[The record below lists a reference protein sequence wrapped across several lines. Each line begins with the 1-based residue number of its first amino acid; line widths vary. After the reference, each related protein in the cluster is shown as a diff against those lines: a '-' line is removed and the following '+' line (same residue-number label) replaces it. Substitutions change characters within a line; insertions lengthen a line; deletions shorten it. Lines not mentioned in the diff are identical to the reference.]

1 MNKESLKERVFD
13 NIKYRRDRLLNNQ
26 LNCIPSPFK
35 RFREDFVGIEQACH
49 YVITAGTKGA
59 KSQFTSY
66 MFIYKPLMFCYNT
79 DKNIDYKVIYFPL
92 EETPER
98 IMERFISWLLYDISK
113 GNVRISPR
121 DLRSTTNPVSTEILD
136 MIASKEVQDIIEY
149 FEEHVI
155 FPTEKPNPT
164 GMYYYCKKYAEEHG
178 TVYTKPSKYT
188 NDNGDIVDYEAFDY
202 YVPDNPNEFR
212 VIITDTSNLIDTER
226 GMTLKQSM
234 DKWSEYGAK
243 YLRNRYGY
251 TFVEIQQQAFEGS
264 NNESVKLGRTEPSI
278 ENLGDSKYSA
288 RNADIVLG
296 LYSPFKFLLRDYEGY
311 NITRF
316 RDNIRFLKV
325 CINRN
330 GAMGGVCPLFFD
342 GAVCDFRELP
352 LPNDEQGIASV
363 YRHLDKIRG
372 NNSSIMM
379 LYRYFNKE
387 HHNKKLFKKIT
398 NYIKNLFNKNKK

>member
-1 MNKESLKERVFD
+1 M
-13 NIKYRRDRLLNNQ
+13 
-26 LNCIPSPFK
+26 
-35 RFREDFVGIEQACH
+35 
-49 YVITAGTKGA
+49 
-59 KSQFTSY
+59 
-66 MFIYKPLMFCYNT
+66 
-79 DKNIDYKVIYFPL
+79 
-92 EETPER
+92 
-98 IMERFISWLLYDISK
+98 
-113 GNVRISPR
+113 
-121 DLRSTTNPVSTEILD
+121 
-136 MIASKEVQDIIEY
+136 
-149 FEEHVI
+149 
-155 FPTEKPNPT
+155 
-164 GMYYYCKKYAEEHG
+164 MYYYCKKYAEEHG

-234 DKWSEYGAK
+234 DKWYEYRAT